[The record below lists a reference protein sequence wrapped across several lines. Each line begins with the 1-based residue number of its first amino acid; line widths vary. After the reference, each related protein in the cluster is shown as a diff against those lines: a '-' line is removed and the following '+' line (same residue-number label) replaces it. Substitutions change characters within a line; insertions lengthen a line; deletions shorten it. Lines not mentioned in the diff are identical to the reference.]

1 VTRKTSPLDYSLA
14 YSEIRFVQCG
24 ILPCGI
30 LPHGIL
36 PHGIL
41 PHGIL
46 PLHIL
51 PRLFVT
57 VAEKENDSARLL
69 SKSTVQGTL

>member
-24 ILPCGI
+24 ILPC
-30 LPHGIL
+30 
-36 PHGIL
+36 GIL

-69 SKSTVQGTL
+69 SKSTVQGTP